1 MMNLSTAAQA
11 VLDAAINVAESPDA
25 EAIAAAALRAAAD
38 QVCPSDAMEPRNY
51 LPMAIENNRIRCEI
65 LAIANELAAV
75 RTDDM
80 PEDDDDDHP
89 SLTAAERNPNLK

>member
-1 MMNLSTAAQA
+1 
-11 VLDAAINVAESPDA
+11 
-25 EAIAAAALRAAAD
+25 
-38 QVCPSDAMEPRNY
+38 
-51 LPMAIENNRIRCEI
+51 MAIENNRIRCEI

-89 SLTAAERNPNLK
+89 SLTAAERNPTLK